1 MLSHTFETADIND
14 VAYFSHCNTNE
25 QFDMQNK
32 QEEKGLI
39 TDDTSKLPL
48 SLSNQI
54 CFTGPIDGGHKL
66 PLTAEKDP
74 FQSLTSELNSE
85 CFS

>member
-1 MLSHTFETADIND
+1 MTLLS
-14 VAYFSHCNTNE
+14 YYNTNE

-39 TDDTSKLPL
+39 TDNISKLPPC
-48 SLSNQI
+48 LSNQI
-54 CFTGPIDGGHKL
+54 CFTCPIDGGHQL

-74 FQSLTSELNSE
+74 LQSLTSELKS
-85 CFS
+85 FS